1 MAAISNLKINE
12 HSNVN
17 RLNLRVTKVGNKN
30 RENWF
35 ISKGK
40 YENWKWRMRNQK
52 IANERIAK
60 MRNIEWT
67 NNSKIDNVS
76 SWILVFQTEKIQ
88 EIFSFSNLDNSKFRI
103 WNLENLVN
111 SEKFQLWKFLKF
123 SI

>member
-1 MAAISNLKINE
+1 
-12 HSNVN
+12 
-17 RLNLRVTKVGNKN
+17 
-30 RENWF
+30 
-35 ISKGK
+35 
-40 YENWKWRMRNQK
+40 MRNQK